1 MQYLFKKQLARFV
14 ISVGNLTLSYDT
26 SNLNIDNPQD
36 AECTLTLSS
45 QTFLSTRDASAVM
58 MPKC

>member
-26 SNLNIDNPQD
+26 SNLNIDNSQD